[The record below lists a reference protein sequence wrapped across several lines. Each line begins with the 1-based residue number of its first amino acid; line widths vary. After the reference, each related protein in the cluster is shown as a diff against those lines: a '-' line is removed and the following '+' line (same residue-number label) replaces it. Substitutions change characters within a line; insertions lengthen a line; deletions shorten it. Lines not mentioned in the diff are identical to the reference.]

1 MTTETRSLYSQ
12 LPAIDRLLRD
22 SSFLSLRDTYGH
34 TRVVELL
41 RQMLDEAREVIR
53 DSQTL
58 PAWCENWAQE
68 VDARLTKEAQSALR
82 PVINLTGTVLHTNLG
97 RALQAEAAVE
107 AVTKAMRSPV
117 TLEYDL
123 DDAGRGHRDR
133 ALAQLLCRI
142 TGAED
147 ACIVNNNAAAV
158 LLMLAATASGKEV
171 VVSRG
176 ELVEIGGAFRIP
188 DVMRQAGCTLHEVGT
203 TNRTHANDY
212 RQAVNENTALL
223 MKVHTSNYSIQG
235 FTKAIDEAELVAL
248 GKELDVPVVTDLG
261 SGSLVDLSQ
270 YGLPKEPMPQ
280 ELIAAGVSLVSFS
293 GDKLL
298 GGPQAGI
305 IVGKKEMIARLQSH
319 PLKRALRADK
329 MTLAALEATL
339 RLYLHPEALSE
350 KLPTLRLLTRSA
362 EVIQIQAQRLQ
373 APLAAHYG
381 AEFAVQVMPCLS
393 QIGSGSL
400 PVDRLPSAA
409 LTFTP
414 HDGRGSHLESLAA
427 RWQRKILDTLATYH
441 EQHRDEPGP
450 GRERLRRMAL
460 PMEDDALVLLL
471 IEKMRESGDIHSHH
485 GWLHLPD
492 HKAGF
497 SEEQQAIWQKAE
509 PLFGDE
515 PWWVRDLA
523 KETGTDEQAMRL
535 TLRQAAQQGIIT
547 AIVKDRYYRN
557 DRIVEFANMIRD
569 LDQECGSTCAADF
582 RDRLGVGRKLAIQI
596 LEYFDRIGFTRR
608 RGNDHLL
615 RDALLFPE
623 K

>member
-1 MTTETRSLYSQ
+1 MTTDIRALYTR

-22 SSFLSLRDTYGH
+22 PAFSPLLAQHGH
-34 TRVVELL
+34 SQVVAQL
-41 RQMLDEAREVIR
+41 RQMLDEAREQISQR
-53 DSQTL
+53 QTL
-58 PAWCENWAQE
+58 PDWSHDWLHACAQ
-68 VDARLTKEAQSALR
+68 RLTAGQRSALR
-82 PVINLTGTVLHTNLG
+82 PVFNLTGTVLHTNLG
-97 RALQAEAAVE
+97 RAIQAESAVE
-107 AVTKAMRSPV
+107 AVASAMRAPV

-133 ALAQLLCRI
+133 AIADLLCQI

-158 LLMLAATASGKEV
+158 LLMLAATASGREV

-188 DVMRQAGCTLHEVGT
+188 DVMRQAGCQLHEVGT
-203 TNRTHANDY
+203 TNRTHAKDY
-212 RQAVNENTALL
+212 RQAVNDNTALL
-223 MKVHTSNYSIQG
+223 MKVHTSNYSIEG
-235 FTKAIDEAELVAL
+235 FTKAVDEAELAAI
-248 GKELDVPVVTDLG
+248 GRELDIPVVADLG

-280 ELIAAGVSLVSFS
+280 EMIAAGVSLVSFS

-305 IVGKKEMIARLQSH
+305 IVGKRALIARLQSH

-427 RWQRKILDTLATYH
+427 RWRELPVPVIGRIYDGRLWLD
-441 EQHRDEPGP
+441 
-450 GRERLRRMAL
+450 LRCL
-460 PMEDDALVLLL
+460 E
-471 IEKMRESGDIHSHH
+471 
-485 GWLHLPD
+485 
-492 HKAGF
+492 
-497 SEEQQAIWQKAE
+497 
-509 PLFGDE
+509 
-515 PWWVRDLA
+515 
-523 KETGTDEQAMRL
+523 DEQR
-535 TLRQAAQQGIIT
+535 
-547 AIVKDRYYRN
+547 
-557 DRIVEFANMIRD
+557 F
-569 LDQECGSTCAADF
+569 
-582 RDRLGVGRKLAIQI
+582 
-596 LEYFDRIGFTRR
+596 LEM
-608 RGNDHLL
+608 LL
-615 RDALLFPE
+615 